1 MGVSHRGDTD
11 NVDGATAIAGNLN
24 FVQGSSGSAVVGVF
38 LSGNINVGTSTDS
51 VANLTIRCCNINS
64 VQVVNSSSNG
74 IIVNQ
79 CYLRSPSKFGYTNAH
94 ISNNILHSIGHITGG
109 TINHN
114 VIVSNG
120 GYGVGPVDRY
130 GTHYCAYALGG
141 VTSSGITNN
150 FLLNPSNI
158 HDGGGCYI
166 YNNCTGTGSWG
177 ENPVKLDEGTT
188 WDDVFKANKGVSI
201 ISEYKLIGKW
211 GKGAAT
217 DGTDLGIYGGTSFN
231 DDALAPIPRIVS
243 KKVAEQTDGAGR
255 LKIEV
260 TVKAQ

>member
-1 MGVSHRGDTD
+1 M
-11 NVDGATAIAGNLN
+11 
-24 FVQGSSGSAVVGVF
+24 
-38 LSGNINVGTSTDS
+38 
-51 VANLTIRCCNINS
+51 
-64 VQVVNSSSNG
+64 
-74 IIVNQ
+74 
-79 CYLRSPSKFGYTNAH
+79 
-94 ISNNILHSIGHITGG
+94 
-109 TINHN
+109 
-114 VIVSNG
+114 
-120 GYGVGPVDRY
+120 
-130 GTHYCAYALGG
+130 
-141 VTSSGITNN
+141 
-150 FLLNPSNI
+150 
-158 HDGGGCYI
+158 
-166 YNNCTGTGSWG
+166 
-177 ENPVKLDEGTT
+177 DEGTT